1 MIDMDFTLAVQ
12 AVNFLITLFVFNFL
26 VISPIRG
33 IIKKRNAAMA
43 DMLSETEKFN
53 EAATSKL
60 QNYEAALAEAR
71 AAGTEERL
79 KVKDAA
85 TAEEKK
91 IVEAANSEAQD
102 TLAAAR
108 SETADQVK
116 AASAALKA
124 QVDSLAEKTVSKVL
138 G

>member
-1 MIDMDFTLAVQ
+1 MIDMDITLAVQ
-12 AVNFLITLFVFNFL
+12 AVNFLLTLLVFNFL

-53 EAATSKL
+53 EAAASKL

-71 AAGTEERL
+71 VAGTEERL

-85 TAEEKK
+85 TAEEKR
-91 IVEAANSEAQD
+91 IVEAANGEAQE

-108 SETADQVK
+108 GELAEQVK

-124 QVDSLAEKTVSKVL
+124 QVGALAEKTVGKVL